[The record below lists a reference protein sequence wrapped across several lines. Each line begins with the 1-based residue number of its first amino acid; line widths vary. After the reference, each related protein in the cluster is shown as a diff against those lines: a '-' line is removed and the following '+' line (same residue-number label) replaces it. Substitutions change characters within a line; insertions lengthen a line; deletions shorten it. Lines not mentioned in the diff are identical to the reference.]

1 MSQPLK
7 LKTDTLVGFVVVHAL
22 ALLAVLP
29 WYFSWTG
36 VVVFAIG
43 LYVFGVLG
51 INIGFHRLLTH
62 RAFSCPLWLEHTF
75 AVLGTSCL
83 QFSPAFWVAIHRRHH
98 HYADEELDPHSPNS
112 PVKSFLWAHFEWLL
126 VRSPDM
132 KPGPMTDRYSRDLMR
147 DPLYAMLERRKNW
160 MKVTVAFW
168 LAFFFAGFGYTLIR
182 GGTFYEA
189 FQFGSSLFIW
199 GGPLRTV
206 VVWHSTWSVNSVTH
220 LWGYRSYNTPD
231 DSRNNPLIGLLAWG
245 EGWHNN
251 HHADPSSA
259 RHGHKWWEFDPS
271 WNTIQ
276 LLMLLGLATKV
287 SKPSPNLVATYPFPE
302 K

>member
-7 LKTDTLVGFVVVHAL
+7 LKTDTLVGFIAVHAL
-22 ALLAVLP
+22 ALLAFIP

-36 VVVFAIG
+36 VAVFAIG

-75 AVLGTSCL
+75 AILGTSCL

-98 HYADEELDPHSPNS
+98 HYADEEQDPHSPNS

-147 DPLYAMLERRKNW
+147 DPLYAMLE
-160 MKVTVAFW
+160 
-168 LAFFFAGFGYTLIR
+168 
-182 GGTFYEA
+182 
-189 FQFGSSLFIW
+189 
-199 GGPLRTV
+199 
-206 VVWHSTWSVNSVTH
+206 
-220 LWGYRSYNTPD
+220 
-231 DSRNNPLIGLLAWG
+231 
-245 EGWHNN
+245 
-251 HHADPSSA
+251 
-259 RHGHKWWEFDPS
+259 
-271 WNTIQ
+271 
-276 LLMLLGLATKV
+276 
-287 SKPSPNLVATYPFPE
+287 
-302 K
+302 